1 MRPRASRPLIT
12 LVAAMQTICLVGVAL
27 ALAGCGGSDND
38 LNQTTTTN
46 YVVEN
51 YSIGGTVSG
60 LTVSNVVLA
69 NGTAT
74 VSIPANTTANVTAW
88 NFPATFAPGTSYS
101 VTVQTQPSGEQC
113 EVTSGASGAD
123 TGDVGNV
130 TVVCG
135 YGQWTWKGGLNTV
148 NASGV
153 WTYTSLCC

>member
-1 MRPRASRPLIT
+1 MCPRASRALIT

-27 ALAGCGGSDND
+27 TLAGCGGSDND

-74 VSIPANTTANVTAW
+74 VSVAAGARK
-88 NFPATFAPGTSYS
+88 FPAALFTTMSKRS
-101 VTVQTQPSGEQC
+101 LGE
-113 EVTSGASGAD
+113 
-123 TGDVGNV
+123 
-130 TVVCG
+130 
-135 YGQWTWKGGLNTV
+135 KP
-148 NASGV
+148 
-153 WTYTSLCC
+153 